1 MRIGGLATGMDI
13 DSLVNKLMKAER
25 MPLDRMQQEST
36 TLTWKRDAFRDINKK
51 LLELDDMMLN
61 MKLDRTYNAKSVSSS
76 DEGAVTATASTGTDV
91 GNYNIEVTQLAKSA
105 INSSESSI
113 GFDPEKTLTELEQNG
128 TLTLTDAQKTFEFST
143 FDKDGEN
150 VHSYT
155 FEADESLNDLLK
167 RITNDDNDVRAFYDN
182 NTDKVIME
190 TTKTGNYNQDNSR
203 YLGAEIGFNGSSEH
217 YFLTD
222 VLNIKNGEE
231 VNPGEWKKVENGGTD
246 AEFKY
251 NGMTDIMT
259 SHNNSYELNGV
270 NFQFNGVGTANLS
283 VTNNDE
289 ATFDSIMKFVDK
301 YNEVVEELNGS
312 QREEKFRDYKPLTDK
327 QKESMSED
335 EIELWEEKAKSGI
348 LSGESAVSDGL
359 FSMRSSWYSNVD
371 TGGEI
376 TSLTQVGITTS
387 SNFRDGGKLIVD
399 PIELKAALNDN
410 PEGVKKLFS
419 NSSEDGSRGLINRLD
434 DALDSTRD
442 QIEARAG
449 EGTDTLE
456 NYTIGKRMKDL
467 NTRISDFEDRL
478 VRVENRYW
486 SQFTQMEKAIQRMN
500 QQSAQLMSQFGGGA

>member
-13 DSLVNKLMKAER
+13 DKLVSKLMKAER

-61 MKLDRTYNAKSVSSS
+61 MKLDRTYNSKSVSSS
-76 DEGAVTATASTGTDV
+76 DESAVTASASAGTDN
-91 GNYNIEVTQLAKSA
+91 GNYNIEVTHLAKSA
-105 INSSESSI
+105 INSSQSSI
-113 GFDPEKTLTELEQNG
+113 GFDQNTTLTELENND

-155 FEADESLNDLLK
+155 FKPDETLNDLLK
-167 RITNDDNDVRAFYDN
+167 RITNDDNDVRAFYDE

-190 TTKTGNYNQDNSR
+190 TTKTGNYNQDDSK
-203 YLGAEIGFNGSSEH
+203 YLGAEIGFNGDSEH

-222 VLNIKNGEE
+222 VLNIKNGTYDPDKGWDKNET
-231 VNPGEWKKVENGGTD
+231 GGTD
-246 AEFKY
+246 ATFKY
-251 NGMTDIMT
+251 NGMSMS

-270 NFQFNGVGTANLS
+270 NFQFKSVGTANLS

-301 YNEVVEELNGS
+301 YNEVVEKLNGS
-312 QREEKFRDYKPLTDK
+312 QQEEKFRDYKPLTDK

-348 LSGESAVSDGL
+348 LSGESAISSGL
-359 FSMRSSWYSNVD
+359 FSMRSSWYSNVE

-410 PEGVKKLFS
+410 PEGVKNLFS
-419 NSSEDGSRGLINRLD
+419 NSSEDDSRGLINRLD

-456 NYTIGKRMKDL
+456 NYTIGNRMKDL

>member
-61 MKLDRTYNAKSVSSS
+61 MKLDRTYNSKSVSSS
-76 DEGAVTATASTGTDV
+76 DESSVTATASTGVSD
-91 GNYNIEVTQLAKSA
+91 GNYSIEVEKLA
-105 INSSESSI
+105 SSETVI
-113 GFDPEKTLTELEQNG
+113 GEQIDIDTTKTLEEQGIVPGEISFNTYTEDGNTETHTISVDSND
-128 TLTLTDAQKTFEFST
+128 TLQDVLKKITD
-143 FDKDGEN
+143 
-150 VHSYT
+150 
-155 FEADESLNDLLK
+155 
-167 RITNDDNDVRAFYDN
+167 DDNNVRAFYDS
-182 NTDKVIME
+182 NTKKVIME
-190 TTKTGNYNQDNSR
+190 TTRTGKYNINGNKEIDFSTDSFLNDTLKLGAGYASQETGGEDAQFNYN
-203 YLGAEIGFNGSSEH
+203 GVG
-217 YFLTD
+217 
-222 VLNIKNGEE
+222 
-231 VNPGEWKKVENGGTD
+231 
-246 AEFKY
+246 
-251 NGMTDIMT
+251 MT
-259 SHNNSYELNGV
+259 SHNNSYDLGGI
-270 NFQFNGVGTANLS
+270 NFQFKGVGTANLS

-301 YNEVVEELNGS
+301 YNEVVEKLNGS
-312 QREEKFRDYKPLTDK
+312 QSEEKFRDYKPLTDK

-348 LSGESAVSDGL
+348 LSGESAISDGL

-387 SNFRDGGKLIVD
+387 SNYRDGGKLIVD
-399 PIELKAALNDN
+399 PIELKAALSDN
-410 PEGVKKLFS
+410 PEEVKKLFS

-434 DALDSTRD
+434 DALDSTRGK
-442 QIEARAG
+442 IEARAG
-449 EGTDTLE
+449 SGMDTLE
-456 NYTIGKRMKDL
+456 NYSLGKRMKEI